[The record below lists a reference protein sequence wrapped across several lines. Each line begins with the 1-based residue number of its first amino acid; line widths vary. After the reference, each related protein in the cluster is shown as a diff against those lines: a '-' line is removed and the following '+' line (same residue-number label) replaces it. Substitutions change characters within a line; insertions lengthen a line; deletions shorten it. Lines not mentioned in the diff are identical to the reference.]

1 MERFYQAVEIEK
13 KAAAEL
19 SLAKSM
25 KAKLNTKKETN
36 TDNKSDQNKQTDS
49 IKIESL
55 SKYNEQQDETNL
67 RNRNDYNEKFDSI
80 ESDQISSSELDED
93 YDRDIKKEILE
104 AERKQSLS
112 VHESFPS
119 ALYEEDYTDST
130 ASSASLSTTASTES
144 IEQFMNTM
152 RTSSALG
159 NASRKSS
166 MNDELET
173 YHPRMESP
181 RALSPKTLSSS
192 PRPLSPPNA
201 YRTPEPGQAA
211 VILTKPLPLPD
222 PDYVPKPILKRPSI
236 DNSAK
241 ENDTQQDDQ
250 KTKTNKTEKKKFL
263 QLFDKKKTPSAE
275 DLKKSPSPQS
285 KKNISKSGGE
295 TKAVEENVKTKAK
308 EVEKEKTL
316 QRRQSSIE
324 ENKVAIDHYSDLV
337 RELGGSKK
345 PKVPLY
351 LNSEALSQLAAETE
365 DEEMQVSPAAPS
377 KEQLNKNTDT
387 LKSNEIVKQEPA
399 SKDYVE
405 ISVEQTKS
413 ISYLV
418 REIKRDQ
425 TPSNERVCSPT
436 AQNLA
441 ETCVSSDGG
450 SSAGVIAK
458 RKPLTR
464 MRSNS
469 STRSKQTESP
479 GPGMYS
485 AAARRPESRTSTRS
499 QSKSPASQQRTSLT
513 STVLKVQRFPIRDV
527 NSIRRSPSVS
537 PVPRTKTPEQMFEE
551 AEIKVKSSLNY
562 ATDFTMFLLAC
573 WLYMFKDARLAIP
586 ILVLMVY
593 RQVKNA
599 LEKKMPKW
607 KNN

>member
-19 SLAKSM
+19 SLARNM
-25 KAKLNTKKETN
+25 RAKLNANKEMCN
-36 TDNKSDQNKQTDS
+36 DINSDQSKQTDS
-49 IKIESL
+49 IKIESTNK
-55 SKYNEQQDETNL
+55 SNEPDEETS
-67 RNRNDYNEKFDSI
+67 RNRNDYSEKIHSI
-80 ESDQISSSELDED
+80 ESDQMSSSEIDEEF
-93 YDRDIKKEILE
+93 DRDLRKEIQE
-104 AERKQSLS
+104 SEHTLS
-112 VHESFPS
+112 INVHESFPS

-130 ASSASLSTTASTES
+130 ASTASLSNSASTES

-152 RTSSALG
+152 RASSSLG
-159 NASRKSS
+159 NNSRKTS

-181 RALSPKTLSSS
+181 RALSPPS
-192 PRPLSPPNA
+192 PRALSPTP

-241 ENDTQQDDQ
+241 ENDTTQDEQ
-250 KTKTNKTEKKKFL
+250 KNTTNKTEKKKFL
-263 QLFDKKKTPSAE
+263 QLFDKKKTPSSE

-285 KKNISKSGGE
+285 KQNSTKNENE
-295 TKAVEENVKTKAK
+295 TKATAPNTKTKAK
-308 EVEKEKTL
+308 EAEKVKML

-324 ENKVAIDHYSDLV
+324 ENKVAADHYNDLV
-337 RELGGSKK
+337 RELGGLKK

-351 LNSEALSQLAAETE
+351 MDSEALSQYAAKED
-365 DEEMQVSPAAPS
+365 DEESEMSPVVS
-377 KEQLNKNTDT
+377 KEQLNQSVDVQ
-387 LKSNEIVKQEPA
+387 KSNESIKQDP

-418 REIKRDQ
+418 REIKHDQ
-425 TPSNERVCSPT
+425 APSNEPVSSPT
-436 AQNLA
+436 TLEAY
-441 ETCVSSDGG
+441 VSSDGG
-450 SSAGVIAK
+450 SSAGMISK
-458 RKPLTR
+458 RKPFAR
-464 MRSNS
+464 MRSTS
-469 STRSKQTESP
+469 STRSRQRESP
-479 GPGMYS
+479 SPAVY
-485 AAARRPESRTSTRS
+485 AAPRRPESRTRVRS

-513 STVLKVQRFPIRDV
+513 STVLKVQRFPIRDA
-527 NSIRRSPSVS
+527 NSVRRSPSVS
-537 PVPRTKTPEQMFEE
+537 PVPRTKTPEQLFEE
-551 AEIKVKSSLNY
+551 AEVKVKSSLTY

-599 LEKKMPKW
+599 LEKKLPTW
-607 KNN
+607 KVN